1 MNELTLKVGA
11 RIRQLRKQKGY
22 TKEQLAFESNMH
34 PAQIGHIERGTQSS
48 TVDTLEK
55 IINALDISIQD
66 FFSFEE
72 ISLNKENPLKLFLNT
87 LSQDELNDVS
97 TILIILKNGKV
108 LNKGNTL
115 QLTYAIVSVNCNVL
129 LNFCLYNY

>member
-1 MNELTLKVGA
+1 M
-11 RIRQLRKQKGY
+11 
-22 TKEQLAFESNMH
+22 AFESNMH

-72 ISLNKENPLKLFLNT
+72 ISLNKENPLKLF
-87 LSQDELNDVS
+87 
-97 TILIILKNGKV
+97 
-108 LNKGNTL
+108 
-115 QLTYAIVSVNCNVL
+115 
-129 LNFCLYNY
+129 